1 MSRVLLTAGTTLRE
15 CVGRSPRFDVEGGLA
30 EEGDLVGIQ
39 GGVPLMANARGL
51 CRDGAVS

>member
-1 MSRVLLTAGTTLRE
+1 MSRVLLTGGTSVRE
-15 CVGRSPRFDVEGGLA
+15 GVGRSPRFDVEGGLA